1 MDELIYREEVFQIIG
16 AAIEVHKVLG
26 SGFLEAV
33 YQEALEYELSLRK
46 TPFVSQQ
53 PLKIQYKTHILN
65 KEYIADLVCF
75 DSIIVE
81 LKALQRLTGHEE
93 SQIINYLK
101 AAGMRV
107 GLLIN
112 FGSSGKLEW
121 KRLVL

>member
-33 YQEALEYELSLRK
+33 YQEALEHELSLRNL
-46 TPFVSQQ
+46 PFVAQH
-53 PLKIQYKTHILN
+53 PLEIQYKEHVLN

-75 DSIIVE
+75 DSIVVE
-81 LKALQRLTGHEE
+81 LKALHKLSGHEE
-93 SQIINYLK
+93 SQVINCLK
-101 AAGMRV
+101 ATGMRV

-112 FGSSGKLEW
+112 LGSSGKLEW
-121 KRLVL
+121 KRLIL

>member
-1 MDELIYREEVFQIIG
+1 MNELIYREEVFQIIG
-16 AAIEVHKVLG
+16 AAIEVHKELG

-33 YQEALEYELSLRK
+33 YQEALAYELSLRK
-46 TPFVSQQ
+46 IPFVSQQ
-53 PLKIQYKTHILN
+53 SLKIQYKTHVLN

-75 DSIIVE
+75 NSIIVE

-93 SQIINYLK
+93 SQVINYLRST
-101 AAGMRV
+101 GMRV

-121 KRLVL
+121 KRLVS

>member
-1 MDELIYREEVFQIIG
+1 MIYREEVFQIIG
-16 AAIEVHKVLG
+16 AAIEVHKILG

-101 AAGMRV
+101 ATGMRV